1 MLIFPCSLNPALTR
15 ILDSS
20 GILLSEVLLGRTVTI
35 VSDVGT
41 MFDIGLSIGTG
52 WLQQAP
58 LSDLGN
64 VSLWFFGIT
73 FRGQTLPVLDLLLKG
88 GPVMIPLFALSVL
101 TLATAMERG
110 WFWFRLLSQ
119 EDRIVHE
126 VLDSARYNLDDAKM
140 IAERAQS
147 VAIGRFL
154 LAPLRLQ
161 QPNPDTFRLALES
174 AADKEF
180 VKMRKG
186 DKFLETVVAI
196 APLLGLLGTVT
207 GLIVTFNNLDIGG
220 GGAGE
225 GATLAAGGIGEALIT
240 TAAGMVVA
248 ILALAVF
255 RLFVS
260 LQARQTDYFSE
271 VGSELEL
278 IYRQLWYESSPN
290 GNGADVDPVSSTET
304 LPTASR

>member
-1 MLIFPCSLNPALTR
+1 
-15 ILDSS
+15 
-20 GILLSEVLLGRTVTI
+20 
-35 VSDVGT
+35 
-41 MFDIGLSIGTG
+41 
-52 WLQQAP
+52 
-58 LSDLGN
+58 
-64 VSLWFFGIT
+64 
-73 FRGQTLPVLDLLLKG
+73 
-88 GPVMIPLFALSVL
+88 MIPLFGLSVL
-101 TLATAMERG
+101 TFATALERS
-110 WFWFRLLSQ
+110 WFWLRLLRQ
-119 EDRIVHE
+119 EGRIVND
-126 VLDSARYNLDDAKM
+126 VLDAAYYDLDHAQR
-140 IAERAQS
+140 IAEQAKQ

-154 LAPLRLQ
+154 LAPLQLY
-161 QPNPDTFRLALES
+161 QPTPETFRLALES

-260 LQARQTDYFSE
+260 LQSQQIDYFSA
-271 VGSELEL
+271 VGTELEL
-278 IYRQLWYESSPN
+278 IYRQRWYEPQAGDN
-290 GNGADVDPVSSTET
+290 GNPQEPVVTSEGSV
-304 LPTASR
+304 A